1 MTRPG
6 ESGYVLTEVLVA
18 SAIAAAVIA
27 MAMTGM
33 TGALRAG
40 QRAEAVQTAT
50 IEAQNIAAR
59 LRAGLPPETTAELYP
74 DWQIAIT
81 PVDRPVDPRTGA
93 VMSRASLTH
102 TGNSGLSFEIIY
114 LEPGQLNPGGG
125 R

>member
-6 ESGYVLTEVLVA
+6 DSGYVLTEVLVA

-27 MAMTGM
+27 MAMNGM
-33 TGALRAG
+33 TGSLRAG
-40 QRAEAVQTAT
+40 QRAAQVQTAT

-59 LRAGLPPETTAELYP
+59 LRAGLPPETTAALYP

-93 VMSRASLTH
+93 VMSRANLTH
-102 TGNSGLSFEIIY
+102 TGHAGLSFELIY
-114 LEPGQLNPGGG
+114 LEAGTLNPGDG

>member
-1 MTRPG
+1 M
-6 ESGYVLTEVLVA
+6 LTEVLVA

-93 VMSRASLTH
+93 VMSRANLTH
-102 TGNSGLSFEIIY
+102 TGYAALSFEIIY
-114 LEPGQLNPGGG
+114 LEPGRLNPGGEP
-125 R
+125 

>member
-1 MTRPG
+1 M
-6 ESGYVLTEVLVA
+6 LTEVLVA

-81 PVDRPVDPRTGA
+81 PMDRPVDPRTGA
-93 VMSRASLTH
+93 VMSRATLTH
-102 TGNSGLSFEIIY
+102 TGNAGLSFEIIY